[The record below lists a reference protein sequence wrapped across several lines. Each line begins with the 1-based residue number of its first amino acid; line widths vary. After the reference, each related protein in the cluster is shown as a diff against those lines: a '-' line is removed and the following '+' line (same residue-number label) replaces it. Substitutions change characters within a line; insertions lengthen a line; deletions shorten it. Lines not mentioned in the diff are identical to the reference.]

1 MGDNFYKNS
10 FFLILS
16 NLTTGVLGF
25 IFSIILSRL
34 LGAEGMALYG
44 LVMPLYNLFI
54 CLMCGGIITA
64 ISKLSAVYYD
74 NHDYYNLRKTIRTT
88 FSLNIVWAL
97 VVAILVFLFAPQI
110 ATYIIK
116 DNRTIL
122 ALRIITPAM
131 IFICLSNIIKGFFYG
146 TSQILVPAIIDIGEK
161 ALRVFIIL
169 ALLSHFGV
177 KSLETSVALAYTA
190 LVIGEFVSLTLLY
203 IYYKRYV
210 HPLKGSCIYKES
222 RAQLAFNVLVISF
235 PLCLNGLSTT
245 ALDTLATL
253 ILPRRL
259 VAAGLEYSSAL
270 NAIGKFSGMSMNIV
284 MFPMLVIG
292 SLITLLIPN
301 LSKLMNKKDYFLAS
315 NRIKEVLKIAMIL
328 GLCTLSIA
336 LNMPEDLGYMFFKR
350 RDLGQYIAFAALC
363 PPITFVANATVGIL
377 NGLGKQNLILRNS
390 IMISCLDLVFLYIL
404 AGIPEINVYA
414 FGISILT
421 SSILMLILNLK
432 EINKS
437 IALNINIM
445 NFIYVVLLGILCFFT
460 LKTCIASFPSVP
472 KPFFIILGFAFAPL
486 ARINLMSKKH

>member
-54 CLMCGGIITA
+54 CLMCGGVITA
-64 ISKLSAVYYD
+64 ISKLSAIYYD
-74 NHDYYNLRKTIRTT
+74 NHDYYNLRKTIKTT
-88 FSLNIVWAL
+88 FSLNIVWAFI
-97 VVAILVFLFAPQI
+97 VAILVFLFAPQI

-169 ALLSHFGV
+169 ALLYHFGV

-190 LVIGEFVSLTLLY
+190 LIIGEFVSLVLLY

-210 HPLKGSCIYKES
+210 KPLKGSCIYKES

-350 RDLGQYIAFAALC
+350 RDLGQYISFAALC

-390 IMISCLDLVFLYIL
+390 IIISCLDLVFLYIL

-414 FGISILT
+414 FGISILI
-421 SSILMLILNLK
+421 SSVLMLILNLK

-460 LKTCIASFPSVP
+460 LKTCILSFSSVP
-472 KPFFIILGFAFAPL
+472 KPFFILLGFAFAPL
-486 ARINLMSKKH
+486 ARINLKSKKH